1 MNNLNRLI
9 VFIPFFILGCTP
21 NVIEE
26 DKSILKKI
34 DSLNMNIFSNM
45 GDKIYSITSP
55 NSTYDKIK
63 LEFNLKKTTISV
75 FDDENIK
82 YIITSDSSTLSN
94 NNKNVELNGN
104 VELKSFSQDNDYL
117 NGDNLIWNINDSKYE
132 LIGNVRFE
140 NKNIKLSSNKAILDK
155 DNIIEFFNPVKYT
168 IKDEN
173 NENKFEIN
181 SENAYYDLNLKSLN
195 FEAKDKRVRSKI
207 YF

>member
-195 FEAKDKRVRSKI
+195 FEAKDKRVRAKI